1 MACCAALAL
10 AASGRQAA
18 AEPEDA
24 YFQLHSAKPGK
35 FDYVRK
41 SEIQAFVDVSPSHC
55 IVILSNGEE
64 IRAYQ
69 KCAPMTDQVSKEGL
83 ATFATPFGSV
93 LLSPFYIYDLVSTN
107 NSGCRLNLRNGRFV
121 AVNLSCEAVH
131 QALPRE

>member
-1 MACCAALAL
+1 LTCRAALAL
-10 AASGRQAA
+10 AACARAAA
-18 AEPEDA
+18 AEPEDP

-55 IVILSNGEE
+55 IVILSNGDE

-69 KCAPMTDQVSKEGL
+69 KCSSMTDRLNKEGL
-83 ATFATPFGSV
+83 ATFETPFGSV

-121 AVNLSCEAVH
+121 AVNLSCDAVH
-131 QALPRE
+131 EALPRE

>member
-1 MACCAALAL
+1 MAL
-10 AASGRQAA
+10 AAPAGAAA
-18 AEPEDA
+18 AEPEDP

-55 IVILSNGEE
+55 IVILSNGDE

-69 KCAPMTDQVSKEGL
+69 KCVSMTDQINKQGL
-83 ATFATPFGSV
+83 ATFDTAFGSV

-121 AVNLSCEAVH
+121 AVNLSCDAVH
-131 QALPRE
+131 GTLPRE